1 MGLYLKIDS
10 DTARRWLTP
19 EKDDVSFCESQRTI
33 TFVDASL
40 NEAQQVSGPRR
51 NRSGADR

>member
-19 EKDDVSFCESQRTI
+19 EKDDVSFCESQQTI